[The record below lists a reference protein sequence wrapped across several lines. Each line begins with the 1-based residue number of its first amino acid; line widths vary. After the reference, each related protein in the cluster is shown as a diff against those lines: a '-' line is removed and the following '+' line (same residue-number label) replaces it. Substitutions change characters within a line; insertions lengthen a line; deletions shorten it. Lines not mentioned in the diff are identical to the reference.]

1 LLVRAAYSGL
11 LLLLVTGG
19 CFMYTATAQQWVIKK
34 YTVNDGLAD
43 SYVLGIC
50 QDSQGF
56 LWIGTA
62 NGLSR
67 FDGKEFIN
75 YSYAEGLPNPV
86 VDVVYEDHQKRL
98 WVGTRRGIVELK
110 DHTCIAYPVSDHQ
123 VITFVF
129 EIKELSRNNL
139 MACTD
144 KGLYR
149 FNGRQWVKA
158 PSYPGLQNL
167 GSLCKIATRHLSF

>member
-11 LLLLVTGG
+11 LLLLLTGG
-19 CFMYTATAQQWVIKK
+19 CFTYTATAQQWVIKK

-43 SYVLGIC
+43 SYVLSIC

-67 FDGKEFIN
+67 FDGKEFVN
-75 YSYAEGLPNPV
+75 YGYTEGLPNLV

-98 WVGTRRGIVELK
+98 WAGTRRGIVELK
-110 DHTCIAYPVSDHQ
+110 DHSCIAYPTSDHQ
-123 VITFVF
+123 VITWWRAQ
-129 EIKELSRNNL
+129 IKGCTASTAGNGKKSR
-139 MACTD
+139 
-144 KGLYR
+144 R
-149 FNGRQWVKA
+149 I
-158 PSYPGLQNL
+158 L
-167 GSLCKIATRHLSF
+167 GWKIIIAAILLNTIRVC